1 MLTGLVVWE
10 RPVGVKPS
18 SPLALADWCPRR
30 VVREERRRRQPLRH
44 RGIQSQLCSCE
55 AEWQML
61 ARANG
66 CPHGAVEVD
75 EHLFVL
81 RPQTMLQTVV
91 VGDRPGGS
99 FAVGSGSL
107 W

>member
-1 MLTGLVVWE
+1 MW
-10 RPVGVKPS
+10 
-18 SPLALADWCPRR
+18 
-30 VVREERRRRQPLRH
+30 
-44 RGIQSQLCSCE
+44 
-55 AEWQML
+55 

-81 RPQTMLQTVV
+81 RPQTMLQTVL
-91 VGDRPGGS
+91 VGARPGGS

-107 W
+107 WSQSPDEASVAAHRGAGDI